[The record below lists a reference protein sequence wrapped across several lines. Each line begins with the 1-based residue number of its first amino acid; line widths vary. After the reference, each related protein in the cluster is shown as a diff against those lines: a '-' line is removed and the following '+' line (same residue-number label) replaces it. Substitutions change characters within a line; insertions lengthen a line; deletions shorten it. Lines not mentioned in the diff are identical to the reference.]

1 MIIMD
6 FLYLNDCN
14 ISDDLKTKLSD
25 LTLQDEVA
33 FLRCA
38 KVYSAGNTAV
48 MKKLN
53 DLQRL
58 AVALKA
64 FEFTH
69 KKYEEKGIEDSIFF
83 DTLSDLGI
91 WCRNNHNKGLENYN
105 WIRHH
110 VSFKLFKL
118 GRLQFQIYEC
128 KNPTMRYA
136 KLPFKYGDTVLNV
149 HIPACGK
156 LDYEECKC
164 SLAYAV
170 AFFDKNF
177 PEIKWDYFLCESWL
191 VYGKNMDFME
201 EDSNILKFTELFDIN
216 YSINYENQTFERL
229 FGLKRPVYLRAQLK
243 KLPENTSLQKRAKAY
258 RLAGNRFGIGIA
270 TIKKQAVLPPEN
282 KAN

>member
-25 LTLQDEVA
+25 LTVQDEVA

-38 KVYSAGNTAV
+38 KAYSAGNTAV

-53 DLQRL
+53 DLQCL

-91 WCRNNHNKGLENYN
+91 WCRSNHNEGLENYN

-136 KLPFKYGDTVLNV
+136 KLPFKYGDTVLNGLLYDTALAQEISRYFPLTISAAGFGGREYYGV
-149 HIPACGK
+149 VEFYPENWEGGQTVFENGEITYCEAHHNMAIFYAQTDDPILSVEVAPIGK
-156 LDYEECKC
+156 VTSDLT
-164 SLAYAV
+164 V
-170 AFFDKNF
+170 FDN
-177 PEIKWDYFLCESWL
+177 
-191 VYGKNMDFME
+191 
-201 EDSNILKFTELFDIN
+201 
-216 YSINYENQTFERL
+216 
-229 FGLKRPVYLRAQLK
+229 
-243 KLPENTSLQKRAKAY
+243 LPEHVDITFAMA
-258 RLAGNRFGIGIA
+258 
-270 TIKKQAVLPPEN
+270 E
-282 KAN
+282 